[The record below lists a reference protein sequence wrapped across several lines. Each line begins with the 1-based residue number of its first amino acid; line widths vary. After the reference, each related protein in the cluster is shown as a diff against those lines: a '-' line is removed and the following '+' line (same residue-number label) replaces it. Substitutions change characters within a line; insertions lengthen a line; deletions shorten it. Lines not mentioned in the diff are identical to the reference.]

1 MRSGKCGNFKAN
13 RDFKKR
19 LVAQRRYVSWYKY
32 ECGFVRRY
40 LAWLPTACGFTR
52 RHNRLADANRIKLA
66 QPSNLLILRRALSGM
81 SRGAVYLRLLKFE

>member
-1 MRSGKCGNFKAN
+1 MRSGKCGNFKAS

-40 LAWLPTACGFTR
+40 LAWLTW
-52 RHNRLADANRIKLA
+52 
-66 QPSNLLILRRALSGM
+66 RRAD
-81 SRGAVYLRLLKFE
+81 LLGDTTVPQTQIA